1 MAWLRLSD
9 VQIWP
14 QVAHL
19 PRPDTLKAI
28 EADIGGLVTTLALSG
43 PDLNGLEL
51 VTSMAK
57 KWKAAGYDRIAMSSD
72 DAKLF
77 SGVLTSK
84 VTAKNKKKKE
94 KWRRAKQVVAGWP
107 FLSLGRGDPL
117 GWASNRC
124 LIWTGLSDI
133 FPSSSVMPM

>member
-28 EADIGGLVTTLALSG
+28 KADIGGLVTTLALSG

-84 VTAKNKKKKE
+84 VTVKNKKKKE
-94 KWRRAKQVVAGWP
+94 EPKAKVPKPKGTP
-107 FLSLGRGDPL
+107 STRTSLHHMPL
-117 GWASNRC
+117 RSGSR
-124 LIWTGLSDI
+124 
-133 FPSSSVMPM
+133 

>member
-84 VTAKNKKKKE
+84 VTVKNKKKKE
-94 KWRRAKQVVAGWP
+94 KRRRAKQVVAGSP
-107 FLSLGRGDPL
+107 FPSLGCGDPL
-117 GWASNRC
+117 DLTSNRC
-124 LIWTGLSDI
+124 LIWTGLSEI

>member
-84 VTAKNKKKKE
+84 VTVKNKKKKE
-94 KWRRAKQVVAGWP
+94 KRRRAKQVVAGWP

-117 GWASNRC
+117 DWASPRC